1 MKISFKTQPQLGEW
15 SQLEAIWRAA
25 DEMPEIGAGW
35 LFDHFYPIFSDR
47 PDGPCYEGWTALSYL
62 AAATSRLRLGLIV
75 SANPYRHP
83 ALLAKIC
90 GTLDEMSGGR
100 LEIGL
105 GAGWN
110 QEEVDAY
117 GLPFP
122 SLGQRMDALEEACQV
137 IDSLLTQP
145 VTNFQGVHYQ
155 LTNAYCEPKGRQ
167 SPRPPIMIGGAGEKR
182 TLRIVAKYAD
192 HWNFPG
198 KTGDELR
205 PKLEVLHRHCAD
217 VGRDPSAI
225 EVSAHL
231 FPPHDPHEAVAQA
244 RDLQAAGCDHV
255 IIYQAAPYP
264 IDELRR
270 VAGALADAVG

>member
-35 LFDHFYPIFSDR
+35 LFDHFYPIFSER

-62 AAATSRLRLGLIV
+62 AAATSRLRFGLIV

-122 SLGQRMDALEEACQV
+122 SVGQRMDALEEACQV

-155 LTNAYCEPKGRQ
+155 LTNAYREPKGRQ

-217 VGRDPSAI
+217 VGRDPSTI
-225 EVSAHL
+225 EGSVYL
-231 FPPHDPHEAVAQA
+231 FPPHDPDEAVA
-244 RDLQAAGCDHV
+244 RE
-255 IIYQAAPYP
+255 P
-264 IDELRR
+264 
-270 VAGALADAVG
+270 

>member
-35 LFDHFYPIFSDR
+35 LFDHFYPIFSER

-62 AAATSRLRLGLIV
+62 AAATSRLCFGLIV

-83 ALLAKIC
+83 ALLAED
-90 GTLDEMSGGR
+90 LRDARRDVGR
-100 LEIGL
+100 PPRDRL

-122 SLGQRMDALEEACQV
+122 SVGQRMDALEEACQV

-155 LTNAYCEPKGRQ
+155 LTNANREPNNQVAAPRIMIAVRARSGRCAS
-167 SPRPPIMIGGAGEKR
+167 SPSTPTIGTSPARPATSSAQACGAAPTMRRGRTGSFHDRGLRPPVPAARSGRGGRPGARPPGRRLRPRDHLPGGA
-182 TLRIVAKYAD
+182 L
-192 HWNFPG
+192 
-198 KTGDELR
+198 L
-205 PKLEVLHRHCAD
+205 
-217 VGRDPSAI
+217 
-225 EVSAHL
+225 
-231 FPPHDPHEAVAQA
+231 
-244 RDLQAAGCDHV
+244 
-255 IIYQAAPYP
+255 

-270 VAGALADAVG
+270 VAGALAAAVG

>member
-1 MKISFKTQPQLGEW
+1 
-15 SQLEAIWRAA
+15 
-25 DEMPEIGAGW
+25 
-35 LFDHFYPIFSDR
+35 
-47 PDGPCYEGWTALSYL
+47 
-62 AAATSRLRLGLIV
+62 
-75 SANPYRHP
+75 
-83 ALLAKIC
+83 
-90 GTLDEMSGGR
+90 
-100 LEIGL
+100 
-105 GAGWN
+105 
-110 QEEVDAY
+110 
-117 GLPFP
+117 
-122 SLGQRMDALEEACQV
+122 
-137 IDSLLTQP
+137 
-145 VTNFQGVHYQ
+145 
-155 LTNAYCEPKGRQ
+155 
-167 SPRPPIMIGGAGEKR
+167 MIGGAGEKR

-217 VGRDPSAI
+217 VGRDPSTI

-231 FPPHDPHEAVAQA
+231 FPPHDPDEAVARA